1 MMKYTYA
8 SSFPNVLIMQTIVPT
23 TGMVQGALNCPD
35 HLESWVHHY
44 SYYLN
49 VPFSI
54 NLAFIIFLIWH
65 KHIKC
70 TKCLCL

>member
-8 SSFPNVLIMQTIVPT
+8 SPLPNVLIMQMIVCT
-23 TGMVQGALNCPD
+23 TGMVRGALNCPD
-35 HLESWVHHY
+35 HLESWVHYY

-54 NLAFIIFLIWH
+54 NLALIIFLIWH
-65 KHIKC
+65 KPIKC